1 MGRHFSTNRAPL
13 GLHFNAEWIKKH
25 KGFKKELIK
34 FIQWMQNPTEM
45 TALRDFTEWKEKC
58 DIKGQPHC
66 SLSNPCPLSTRE
78 LPGTIHRLH
87 TCMECPNNYPWILDP
102 TGDGFSF

>member
-1 MGRHFSTNRAPL
+1 
-13 GLHFNAEWIKKH
+13 
-25 KGFKKELIK
+25 
-34 FIQWMQNPTEM
+34 MQNPTEM

-102 TGDGFSF
+102 TGDGFSFEHLSYYRLPGVPENVPLCA